1 MERLPSDFFPLFS
14 HPKNNSFPPIF
25 LLRWDG
31 GNAGKDFGRETTTE
45 VLETAKV
52 GVFWI
57 LDFRFVAL
65 AASFFF
71 WVERLENQLTSGFV
85 SNGGININIY
95 IYIYQYT
102 YISIYI
108 YIYININIYKLL
120 M

>member
-1 MERLPSDFFPLFS
+1 MLHMERLPSDFFPLFS
-14 HPKNNSFPPIF
+14 HQKNNSFPPIF

-71 WVERLENQLTSGFV
+71 LGGEVRKPAHFWVR
-85 SNGGININIY
+85 I
-95 IYIYQYT
+95 
-102 YISIYI
+102 
-108 YIYININIYKLL
+108 
-120 M
+120 